1 MKWAML
7 FPAFLLGLSCS
18 IHASHRGYS
27 TPVRYRTKSLPHE
40 LERATGNL
48 RYDAQY
54 AFHARSRNER
64 RAQKEINKLHKR
76 ARNLRRTVER
86 RYGDERRYRK
96 DAEKLIRQY
105 HRTEDALRY
114 VYVPRPVGR
123 SMNQVRHLMSRLQ
136 RGYVY

>member
-18 IHASHRGYS
+18 IHASHTRYPA
-27 TPVRYRTKSLPHE
+27 PVRYRTSNLPHE

-48 RYDAQY
+48 RYDAGY
-54 AFHARSRNER
+54 AFHSRSRNER
-64 RAQKEINKLHKR
+64 KALNEINKLHQR

-96 DAEKLIRQY
+96 DADKLMNQY
-105 HRTEDALRY
+105 YRAENALRY
-114 VYVPRPVGR
+114 VYVPRQVGR
-123 SMNQVRHLMSRLQ
+123 SLSQVRHLMSRLQ